1 MEFLKKCIKVISG
14 KAEKKERTE
23 ETNKKQ
29 KGTNQCWEECEKSI
43 KQYNYFGKQFGS
55 FLKS

>member
-43 KQYNYFGKQFGS
+43 K
-55 FLKS
+55 